1 MTLQK
6 DWTKTQVRLPPDL
19 HPLVKQYAKYN
30 DLSMNT
36 AIIELLKKSLKPTAQ
51 KVSPIAITPPAHIEQ
66 RLDELHQEIYEIKKA
81 LKEKTT

>member
-19 HPLVKQYAKYN
+19 YPFIKQYAKDN

-36 AIIELLKKSLKPTAQ
+36 AIIELLKKSLKPTDQTVAP
-51 KVSPIAITPPAHIEQ
+51 KGIASPAHIEQ